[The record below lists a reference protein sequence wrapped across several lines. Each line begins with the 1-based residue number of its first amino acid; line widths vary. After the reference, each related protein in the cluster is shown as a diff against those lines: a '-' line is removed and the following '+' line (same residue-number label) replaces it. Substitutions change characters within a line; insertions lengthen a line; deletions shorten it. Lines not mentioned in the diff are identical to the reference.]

1 MRRIMRFNNVINEYL
16 TSVLSL
22 INDYV
27 FIYPNLLG
35 VNIYKIKNYYIYIY
49 NKINSI
55 KELNF

>member
-1 MRRIMRFNNVINEYL
+1 MGFNNVINEYL